1 MSYQLEV
8 TPQAGATPNDLGI
21 TFGATATLEFIQT
34 PEKLLNKNVTG
45 VELVTVDIA
54 GAYVTKGPLNA
65 LIPWSNM
72 ISFIY

>member
-21 TFGATATLEFIQT
+21 TFGATATIEFIQT

-45 VELVTVDIA
+45 VELVTVDIT
-54 GAYVTKGPLNA
+54 GVYVTKGPLNA